1 MKKENKKISQLQF
14 ILTLVFIVCLLIA
27 NIITGKQM
35 QLPFGIVMTS
45 AVIVFPITY
54 ILSDVF
60 SEIYGYK
67 WSRFTNYLGFIAN
80 VFMVVIFQIAISS
93 PAPSYFENQTAFEI
107 VLGNT
112 PRVLIA
118 SLVASLVGDFVN
130 DRIFKKM
137 KEKHLNSSKGF
148 GSRAILSSVGGNFTD
163 SFIFLPLAFIGQM
176 PLQTLFIMLITQ
188 ASLKTLYEIVMLPV
202 THLVVRY
209 VAKKE
214 MEIN

>member
-1 MKKENKKISQLQF
+1 MKKEKITQLQF

-45 AVIVFPITY
+45 GVIVFPITY

-67 WSRFTNYLGFIAN
+67 WSRLTNYLGFIAN
-80 VFMVVIFQIAISS
+80 VFMVVIFEIAILT
-93 PAPSYFENQTAFEI
+93 PAPNYFENQEAFQT

-118 SLVASLVGDFVN
+118 SLIASLIGDLVN
-130 DRIFKKM
+130 DKIFKKM
-137 KEKHLNSSKGF
+137 KAKHLKDNKGF
-148 GSRAILSSVGGNFTD
+148 GSRAIISSVGGNFTD

-176 PLQTLFIMLITQ
+176 PLQSLFIMLITQ
-188 ASLKTLYEIVMLPV
+188 ASLKTLYEIIMLPI
-202 THLVVRY
+202 THVVVKY

-214 MEIN
+214 EESR

>member
-1 MKKENKKISQLQF
+1 MKKEKISQLQF
-14 ILTLVFIVCLLIA
+14 ILTLIFIVCLLIA

-45 AVIVFPITY
+45 AVIIFPITY

-67 WSRFTNYLGFIAN
+67 WSRFTNYLGFILN
-80 VFMVVIFQIAISS
+80 IFMVLIFQIAILS
-93 PAPSYFENQTAFEI
+93 PAPSYFENQKAFEI

-118 SLVASLVGDFVN
+118 SLIASLVGDLVN
-130 DRIFKKM
+130 DRIFRKM
-137 KEKHLNSSKGF
+137 KSKHINSSKGF

-163 SFIFLPLAFIGQM
+163 SLIFLPLAFIGQM
-176 PLQTLFIMLITQ
+176 PLQTLGIMLITQ
-188 ASLKTLYEIVMLPV
+188 ASLKTLYETIMLPV
-202 THLVVRY
+202 THLVVKY

-214 MEIN
+214 KEIS